1 MAAWTTMHLSTFSS
15 DLTLYSKSL
24 LAKTLEFVLF
34 LFYESRFESA
44 LCTGNRASQVGQNRL
59 RAVSLL

>member
-1 MAAWTTMHLSTFSS
+1 MAAWTTMHLSTLSS

-44 LCTGNRASQVGQNRL
+44 LYRQSSLKVGQNRL

>member
-1 MAAWTTMHLSTFSS
+1 MAAWTTMHLSTLSS

-44 LCTGNRASQVGQNRL
+44 LYRQS
-59 RAVSLL
+59 SLSSRSK